1 MDLRK
6 IAVIENTVI
15 EYMSPELLFL
25 AHSGQPYRG
34 TLYIHLV
41 SKGES
46 VNLVDLKKY
55 ITSLRS
61 CIFTAENI
69 AHEIFKKIHTAIKVD
84 TLGVIVDLAA
94 RGGIQQRIRFG
105 EVFEPTRKQNIFQ
118 VSQNA

>member
-34 TLYIHLV
+34 TLYIHFV

-46 VNLVDLKKY
+46 VDLVDLKKY
-55 ITSLRS
+55 ITSLRA

-69 AHEIFKKIHTAIKVD
+69 AHEIFSKIHTAIDVNA
-84 TLGVIVDLAA
+84 LGVIVDLSA
-94 RGGIQQRIRFG
+94 RGGIQQRIHFG
-105 EVFEPTRKQNIFQ
+105 AVFEPVKKQNIFQ
-118 VSQNA
+118 VSPQ